1 MIQNYQ
7 KSEKFIAF
15 AVLLQ
20 SFLVILQQTLISVFY
35 LQAESTTIYRVIL
48 TAIPLSVAIIIT
60 LYRKW
65 QTFLLV
71 YVITILILLFNIII
85 FPQNEVFLKLNS
97 LRFLL
102 PVVIPSAL
110 CLMYISSIDVIESVL
125 YKISWF
131 TFFLALF
138 YVISYLR
145 GGFLITG
152 YSMSFSYG
160 LLLPMLSLYSK
171 KNLYSVIASI
181 LLFLIVLGIGS
192 RGAAIVFMMF
202 VAYDIFQSNK
212 KLIIPA
218 FILIGIFILSLTT
231 LANWFESIGISSR
244 TLNLIIS
251 DNLGHTSGR
260 ELIYDKMIDVFWDN
274 PIKGI
279 GLFGDRYYLDGAYTH
294 NLFLELYLN
303 WGIIVGTLILFFFVW
318 KFILTYRRTDKKN
331 RNILVKYLL
340 ASVAPLMVS
349 GSYLVDYDLGIFI
362 GILFLVSRENKKN
375 RVFYEKKITTNNTNH
390 IKIIS

>member
-1 MIQNYQ
+1 MSQNNIR
-7 KSEKFIAF
+7 SEKNIAF

-35 LQAESTTIYRVIL
+35 LQAEATTIYRVIL

-125 YKISWF
+125 YNISLF

-145 GGFLITG
+145 GCFLITG

-181 LLFLIVLGIGS
+181 LLFLI
-192 RGAAIVFMMF
+192 
-202 VAYDIFQSNK
+202 
-212 KLIIPA
+212 
-218 FILIGIFILSLTT
+218 
-231 LANWFESIGISSR
+231 
-244 TLNLIIS
+244 
-251 DNLGHTSGR
+251 
-260 ELIYDKMIDVFWDN
+260 
-274 PIKGI
+274 
-279 GLFGDRYYLDGAYTH
+279 
-294 NLFLELYLN
+294 
-303 WGIIVGTLILFFFVW
+303 IIV
-318 KFILTYRRTDKKN
+318 
-331 RNILVKYLL
+331 
-340 ASVAPLMVS
+340 
-349 GSYLVDYDLGIFI
+349 I
-362 GILFLVSRENKKN
+362 G
-375 RVFYEKKITTNNTNH
+375 
-390 IKIIS
+390 